1 MEHLLI
7 ILYKKR
13 MRDLIWLINIMRVLC
28 RAVCFCFTIDCNFLF
43 IACLHARTIYWLVA
57 KKYAIRDNGKGRH
70 EKNRRRVRL
79 CRSETDW
86 SASSTCYMVM
96 ATIDICLMLFN
107 FAKYFANSWCASI
120 HHYISLFHIFYDQFF
135 LDAHSRLVYT
145 NNALNVNIS
154 RRINVIIHMCVC
166 IIIDNDF
173 HFAQIFH
180 ILSRSTTDFC
190 YFRWGFFSARHSKYE
205 HACSISNI
213 IDSETTKL
221 TLPSSHT
228 DFPLFLIA
236 IVLTIYEYVTPIQRQ
251 HQRQQPAKQ

>member
-96 ATIDICLMLFN
+96 ATIDICLMLIN

-135 LDAHSRLVYT
+135 
-145 NNALNVNIS
+145 
-154 RRINVIIHMCVC
+154 
-166 IIIDNDF
+166 
-173 HFAQIFH
+173 
-180 ILSRSTTDFC
+180 
-190 YFRWGFFSARHSKYE
+190 
-205 HACSISNI
+205 ACCS
-213 IDSETTKL
+213 
-221 TLPSSHT
+221 
-228 DFPLFLIA
+228 
-236 IVLTIYEYVTPIQRQ
+236 
-251 HQRQQPAKQ
+251 QPAGLYKQRIKSWCKPANQCDNSYVCLYYYW